1 MPVVFVHGNPETA
14 ELWGPLRTA
23 LGRTDIVTPRLPG
36 FGAPTPAGWGA
47 TRAEYTRW
55 LIGEIAALGEPV
67 DLVGHDWG
75 GGLVMGVAIE
85 RPDLLRSWTCDLL
98 GCFHPTYVWHDAA
111 QVWQTAG
118 AGEDAVAGMV
128 ELPTADKEALFVG
141 LGVPADIARTFAGAL
156 DAEMGRC
163 ILALYRSAAQP
174 ALANLG
180 TRLAAARQ
188 RPGLALIPTADAY
201 TGGPERAAAM
211 AAVAGARAVHLDGVG
226 HWWMFDDLD
235 ARASLLSEFWAQA

>member
-1 MPVVFVHGNPETA
+1 MPVVAVHGNPETA
-14 ELWGPLRTA
+14 ELWGPLRAA
-23 LGRTDIVTPRLPG
+23 LGRTDVVTPRLPG
-36 FGAPTPAGWGA
+36 FGAPTPSGWGA

-55 LIGEIAALGEPV
+55 LIGEIAAIGEPV

-111 QVWQTAG
+111 QAWQTPGVGEEAVAAMAG
-118 AGEDAVAGMV
+118 APE
-128 ELPTADKEALFVG
+128 ADKVALFEG
-141 LGVPADIARTFAGAL
+141 LGVPSDIAASFARAL

-174 ALANLG
+174 LLANVG
-180 TRLAAARQ
+180 TRVAAARH
-188 RPGLALIPTADAY
+188 RPGLAIVPTADPY
-201 TGGPERAAAM
+201 TGGPERAEAM
-211 AAVAGARAVHLDGVG
+211 AALAGARVARIEGAG
-226 HWWMFDDLD
+226 HWWMLEDPAGS
-235 ARASLLSEFWAQA
+235 ARLLEEFWASC